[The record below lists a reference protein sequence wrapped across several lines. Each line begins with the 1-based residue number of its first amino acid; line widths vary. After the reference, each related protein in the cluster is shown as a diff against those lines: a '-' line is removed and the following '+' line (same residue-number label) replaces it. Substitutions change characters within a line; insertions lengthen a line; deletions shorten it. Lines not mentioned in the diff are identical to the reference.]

1 VHGNRQ
7 RGSAERYGVNLQSII
22 DWLLTLPQST
32 LLPVM
37 GLLAAAENIFP
48 PIPADVLIAFG
59 AFVAARS
66 DASPIPAFLVV
77 LFGNVAGAMG
87 MYAAGRRYGASWT
100 EKKFHLKHKETADD
114 ALSRLYAR
122 YGLFALAIGRFVPGV
137 RAIVAPFAGALR
149 VSALGTAAA
158 ITIASGVWYG
168 LITWL
173 AFRAGS
179 NWEDLLAMV
188 GRAGKITAIVAAVL
202 VAGIVLVWYR
212 LRQRKQQP

>member
-1 VHGNRQ
+1 MNF
-7 RGSAERYGVNLQSII
+7 QSII

-37 GLLAAAENIFP
+37 GLLAAAENVFP

-66 DASPIPAFLVV
+66 EASPIPAFLTV
-77 LFGNVAGAMG
+77 LFGNVAGAMA
-87 MYAAGRRYGASWT
+87 MYAAGRKYGASWT
-100 EKKFHLKHKETADD
+100 ERKFRLKHKETADERF
-114 ALSRLYAR
+114 LNLYAR
-122 YGLFALAIGRFVPGV
+122 YGLLALAIGRFIPGV

-149 VSALGTAAA
+149 ASAFGTLAA
-158 ITIASGVWYG
+158 ITVASAAWYG

-179 NWEDLLAMV
+179 NWEELVRTV
-188 GRAGKITAIVAAVL
+188 GRMGKITAIVAVTLIAL
-202 VAGIVLVWYR
+202 IVFAWYR
-212 LRQRKQQP
+212 HRQMAT

>member
-1 VHGNRQ
+1 MPRHGVDRKS
-7 RGSAERYGVNLQSII
+7 RPLGVNIQSII

-77 LFGNVAGAMG
+77 LFGNVTGAMA

-100 EKKFHLKHKETADD
+100 ERKFHLKHKETADD
-114 ALSRLYAR
+114 KLSRLYAR

-149 VSALGTAAA
+149 VSAFGTL
-158 ITIASGVWYG
+158 ASGAWYG

-173 AFRAGS
+173 AFRAGN
-179 NWEDLLAMV
+179 NWEELVRTV
-188 GRAGKITAIVAAVL
+188 GRAGKITAIVAAALIAL
-202 VAGIVLVWYR
+202 VVFVWYR
-212 LRQRKQQP
+212 HRQKRQV

>member
-1 VHGNRQ
+1 MNF
-7 RGSAERYGVNLQSII
+7 QSII

-59 AFVAARS
+59 AFVAARAQ
-66 DASPIPAFLVV
+66 ASPIPAFLVV
-77 LFGNVAGAMG
+77 LFGNVAGAMA
-87 MYAAGRRYGASWT
+87 MYAAGRRYGAAWT

-149 VSALGTAAA
+149 ASALGTAAA
-158 ITIASGVWYG
+158 ITIASGAWYG

-179 NWEDLLAMV
+179 NWEDLVRMV
-188 GRAGKITAIVAAVL
+188 GRAGKITAVVAAVL
-202 VAGIVLVWYR
+202 IAGIVIIWYR
-212 LRQRKQQP
+212 LRQRKRA

>member
-1 VHGNRQ
+1 M
-7 RGSAERYGVNLQSII
+7 NLQSII

-37 GLLAAAENIFP
+37 GLLAAAENVFP

-59 AFVAARS
+59 AFVAARA
-66 DASPIPAFLVV
+66 DASPIPAFLTV
-77 LFGNVAGAMG
+77 LFGNVLGAMG

-100 EKKFHLKHKETADD
+100 ERKFHLKHKETADD

-149 VSALGTAAA
+149 VSAFGTLAA
-158 ITIASGVWYG
+158 ITLASAAWYG
-168 LITWL
+168 MITWL
-173 AFRAGS
+173 AFRAGD
-179 NWEDLLAMV
+179 NWEELVRTV
-188 GRAGKITAIVAAVL
+188 GRAGKITAIVAGAL
-202 VAGIVLVWYR
+202 IALIVFLWYR
-212 LRQRKQQP
+212 HRRKKAAHDQHRTA

>member
-1 VHGNRQ
+1 
-7 RGSAERYGVNLQSII
+7 VNFQSII

-66 DASPIPAFLVV
+66 DASPVPAFLVV

-202 VAGIVLVWYR
+202 VAGIVLVWYH